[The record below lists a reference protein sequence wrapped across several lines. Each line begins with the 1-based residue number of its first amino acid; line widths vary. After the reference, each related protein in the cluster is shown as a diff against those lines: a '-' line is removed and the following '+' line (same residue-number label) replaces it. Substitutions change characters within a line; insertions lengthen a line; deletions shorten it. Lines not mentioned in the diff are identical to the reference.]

1 MESIIMR
8 MIEYKQDD
16 NIINNRLIA
25 SFFIPFIIVIK
36 GQKPESK
43 FQLPI
48 HL

>member
-1 MESIIMR
+1 MESIK
-8 MIEYKQDD
+8 IEYKQDD
-16 NIINNRLIA
+16 IINNRLIA